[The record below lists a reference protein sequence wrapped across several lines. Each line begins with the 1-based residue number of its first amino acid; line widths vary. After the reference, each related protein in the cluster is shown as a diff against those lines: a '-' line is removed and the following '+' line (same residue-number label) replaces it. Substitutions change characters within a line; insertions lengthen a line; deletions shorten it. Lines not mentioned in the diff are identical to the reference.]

1 MPVFPL
7 THANSRRIACRQVM
21 QAPEGYEAEI
31 REPKRTAD
39 QNDAQWPLLQCF
51 ADQLQWPVNGLMTYM
66 DRYEWKDVLSAAF
79 RKETVRLAMGLDGG
93 VVMLGKRTSKFKKA
107 EFSDYLEFLHM
118 VAAQRGVNIERVA
131 A

>member
-1 MPVFPL
+1 MAIFPL
-7 THANSRRIACRQVM
+7 THANSRRIACQQVM

-39 QNDAQWPLLQCF
+39 QNDAQWPILQCF

-107 EFSDYLEFLHM
+107 EFSDWLDFLQAT
-118 VAAQRGVNIERVA
+118 AALKGVETERVA